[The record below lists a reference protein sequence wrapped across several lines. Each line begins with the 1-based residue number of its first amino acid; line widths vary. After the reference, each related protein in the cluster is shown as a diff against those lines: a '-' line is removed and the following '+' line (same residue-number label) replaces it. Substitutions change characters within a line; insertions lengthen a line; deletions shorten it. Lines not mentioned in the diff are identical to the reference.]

1 MNRLSPVPKRSNAL
15 LQRRNARGADWR
27 RSGSG
32 LRRLHGLAYAV
43 VAAGAMAA
51 AGLQPPHAAAVEV
64 GTVQVATAA
73 GADLGWSSD
82 ATPAPR

>member
-1 MNRLSPVPKRSNAL
+1 MNRLSPVPTCSD
-15 LQRRNARGADWR
+15 ARGAAWR
-27 RSGSG
+27 RLGRG

-51 AGLQPPHAAAVEV
+51 AGLQPPHTAAVEV
-64 GTVQVATAA
+64 GTVLVATAA

-82 ATPAPR
+82 AAPAAR